1 MPMYISLI
9 NWTEQGLKN
18 AKDSPKRFEVAK
30 QAIEKA
36 GVKFH
41 SVYYTFGRYDM
52 IGVLEAPSDEI
63 MARVTLSLASQGNL
77 HLETLKAFSVEEMA
91 KMLEGL
97 P

>member
-1 MPMYISLI
+1 MQMYISLI

-18 AKDSPKRFEVAK
+18 VKDSPKRFAVAK

-41 SVYYTFGRYDM
+41 SVYYTLGRYDM
-52 IGVLEAPSDEI
+52 IGVIEAPNDEI
-63 MARVTLSLASQGNL
+63 MARVILSLASQGNL
-77 HLETLKAFSVEEMA
+77 HLETLKAFSIEEMA
-91 KMLEGL
+91 KVLEGL

>member
-1 MPMYISLI
+1 M
-9 NWTEQGLKN
+9 KN
-18 AKDSPKRFEVAK
+18 VKDSQKRFAVAK
-30 QAIEKA
+30 QTIEKA

-41 SVYYTFGRYDM
+41 GVYYTLGRYDM
-52 IGVLEAPSDEI
+52 IGVIEAPNDEI

-91 KMLEGL
+91 KILEGL